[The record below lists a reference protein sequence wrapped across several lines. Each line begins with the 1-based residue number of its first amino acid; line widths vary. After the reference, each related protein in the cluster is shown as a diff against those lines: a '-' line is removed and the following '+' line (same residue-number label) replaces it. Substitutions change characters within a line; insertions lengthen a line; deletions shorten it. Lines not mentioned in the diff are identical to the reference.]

1 MREEAKELWR
11 FRELLYSMVQRD
23 LKIRY
28 KNSFLGFLWSLLNP
42 LVTVATMTVVFQ
54 IILGDSTPNLGA
66 YIFAAYLPY
75 MFFQLCLLDSSQ
87 TILVNIQL
95 IKKIYFP
102 REILPLASAIS
113 NFIHFLLGLAVL
125 FLFFIVVYIGF
136 PGPNGLRIWPFHSG
150 ILILPLLLF
159 MSFSLATGFSFL
171 ISAANTFYEDVKY
184 ITAVILYLM
193 FFICPVMYFSEKVY
207 YSKFNQ
213 AHAWFYK
220 LYYMNPIATLC
231 TGYRKAILDPQP
243 VHVGPDIVVNGKIV
257 QVMSDPIGMDWK
269 YIAIAFVFSI
279 AVLLFGYSTF
289 NRLKWRFVER
299 P

>member
-1 MREEAKELWR
+1 MLAEVKELWR
-11 FRELLYSMVQRD
+11 FRELLFSMVQRD

-54 IILGDSTPNLGA
+54 FILDNKTPNLGA

-113 NFIHFLLGLAVL
+113 NFIHFLLGLLVL
-125 FLFFIVVYIGF
+125 FLFLLVVYAFF
-136 PGPNGLRIWPFHSG
+136 PGANGLRIWPFHSG
-150 ILILPLLLF
+150 IVILPLLLF
-159 MSFSLATGFSFL
+159 MSFCLATGFSFL

-184 ITAVILYLM
+184 IAAVILYLM
-193 FFICPVMYFSEKVY
+193 FFICPVMYFSEQVY
-207 YSKFNQ
+207 WSHANQ
-213 AHAWFYK
+213 ANHWFYRI
-220 LYYMNPIATLC
+220 YYMNPVATLC
-231 TGYRKAILDPQP
+231 TAFRKAILDPQP
-243 VHVGPDIVVNGKIV
+243 VRVGQDVVDGKIV
-257 QVMSDPIGMDWK
+257 PHLYPPIGMDWK
-269 YIAIAFVFSI
+269 YVAIALVISVS
-279 AVLLFGYSTF
+279 VLLLGYHVF